1 MASTTRSTR
10 QSTAAARKRTV
21 APKPSV
27 TGDPLA
33 DFEPIHIPA
42 DDDVEEERVPLFYVG
57 DTEYTIPKEIPPGAA
72 LQYLRQAR
80 ESGHELATPPLLI
93 RVLGEDAYMAL
104 EQSRAVTEDQLERI
118 VKLIVDLALGQA
130 EKKNGGEEGKAG
142 RG

>member
-1 MASTTRSTR
+1 MASTTRQT
-10 QSTAAARKRTV
+10 TAARKR
-21 APKPSV
+21 AAAKPTAGS
-27 TGDPLA
+27 DPLA
-33 DFEPIHIPA
+33 NFEPIRIAA
-42 DDDVEEERVPLFYVG
+42 DDDVEEERVPLFYIG

-130 EKKNGGEEGKAG
+130 EKKEGKA

>member
-10 QSTAAARKRTV
+10 QSTAARKRTV
-21 APKPSV
+21 PKPSV
-27 TGDPLA
+27 SGDPLA
-33 DFEPIHIPA
+33 GFEPIHIPA
-42 DDDVEEERVPLFYVG
+42 DEDFEEERVPLFYIG
-57 DTEYTIPKEIPPGAA
+57 DDEYTIPKEIPPGVA

-104 EQSRAVTEDQLERI
+104 EQSKAVKDEQLERI

-130 EKKNGGEEGKAG
+130 EKKEGKAQAG
-142 RG
+142 

>member
-1 MASTTRSTR
+1 MASTTRQT
-10 QSTAAARKRTV
+10 TAARKRAAAKPV
-21 APKPSV
+21 AGS
-27 TGDPLA
+27 DPLA
-33 DFEPIHIPA
+33 DFEPIRIAA
-42 DDDVEEERVPLFYVG
+42 DADVEEERVPLFYIG
-57 DTEYTIPKEIPPGAA
+57 DDAYTIPKKIAPGVA

-104 EQSRAVTEDQLERI
+104 EQSKAVEEDQLERI

-130 EKKNGGEEGKAG
+130 EKKEGKA